1 MRHLIKIILLVA
13 CFSSLAL
20 LADNSNMMERIK
32 TLKKIKMIDYL
43 DLPEEKA
50 EKFLVKY
57 NSYQN
62 KIDDKT
68 KELDN
73 AALELEKLI
82 ADGKTAEFKANV
94 DKIERLQN
102 EINQLNTE
110 MNTNLKTMLS
120 EKEYAKLV
128 VFERKF
134 PIELRKN
141 LMRLKNRN
149 K

>member
-1 MRHLIKIILLVA
+1 MRHLIKIILLVT

-68 KELDN
+68 KE
-73 AALELEKLI
+73 
-82 ADGKTAEFKANV
+82 T
-94 DKIERLQN
+94 
-102 EINQLNTE
+102 
-110 MNTNLKTMLS
+110 S
-120 EKEYAKLV
+120 EQHNIKKQ
-128 VFERKF
+128 
-134 PIELRKN
+134 
-141 LMRLKNRN
+141 
-149 K
+149 